1 MREVMQVYMYV
12 LYDVGW
18 WVVKEM
24 YTIANINLL
33 QDEGKTTSLHTLP
46 TQSFVLFSPSS
57 WICGPSCSLL
67 ELIERGVEIQNWS
80 TEKKSS
86 HTISKNEPQF
96 ESVRKWFYSQWG
108 WLQQERQRNIWCI
121 SQWTTSNCLEAV
133 MVWMSIHKINNETA
147 GCALTKPSLHPLLSR
162 DSNLDEQLIQ
172 LPQMVEVLLN
182 EREN

>member
-67 ELIERGVEIQNWS
+67 ELIERGVEIQN
-80 TEKKSS
+80 
-86 HTISKNEPQF
+86 
-96 ESVRKWFYSQWG
+96 
-108 WLQQERQRNIWCI
+108 
-121 SQWTTSNCLEAV
+121 
-133 MVWMSIHKINNETA
+133 
-147 GCALTKPSLHPLLSR
+147 
-162 DSNLDEQLIQ
+162 
-172 LPQMVEVLLN
+172 
-182 EREN
+182 